1 VTPRR
6 PPPPRSAPPPPN
18 LVAPEEIRNERP
30 DESDAPLPDV
40 GPTGPVDGDLN
51 GAVGGTEGGERGGS
65 VTPPPPPPPPPPAPR
80 PRGPIQQPENASQ
93 PTPLSS
99 NAAVPYPEAART
111 QAIRATIIVK
121 LGIGEDGRVIS
132 AEILRGNPL
141 FDETVLR
148 VVRGWRFSPARL
160 ANGDAI
166 SVFKVLPIR
175 FQVE

>member
-160 ANGDAI
+160 PNGDAI